1 MNKISSTYQ
10 NVSNLFVSPLKV
22 NAQPLSGRVNLG
34 KRKLNTAFSTIQD
47 KVARALNVTPEEINL
62 DTSTTENVDLLQIKA
77 ENFDR
82 LLTG

>member
-1 MNKISSTYQ
+1 M
-10 NVSNLFVSPLKV
+10 
-22 NAQPLSGRVNLG
+22 SGRVNLG
-34 KRKLNTAFSTIQD
+34 KRKLNTAISTIQD
-47 KVARALNVTPEEINL
+47 KVVRALNVTPEEINL